1 MAMNLNP
8 LLLEALRSRAGSATD
23 PALQTL
29 LSGMGAGAS
38 GGALP
43 SAQELLSQLESTDPT
58 VGLLAKYLAARQS
71 SESESSSEE
80 EAIEVEG
87 EAVYTAEVQSVAV
100 EQFERLAQ
108 VVQRLGGHVTKLRAE
123 LDQLREVN
131 DALAAALGA
140 CYLCWGKDAGCP
152 VCHGTGRPGSA
163 MPDKQ
168 LFAQFVVP
176 TLRTLQEQK
185 EVNRNTSTNRQFNA
199 FTQDMNAKKGEGN
212 E

>member
-43 SAQELLSQLESTDPT
+43 STQELLSRLESTDPT
-58 VGLLAKYLAARQS
+58 VGLLAKYLAARQV

-152 VCHGTGRPGSA
+152 VCHGTGHPGTA
-163 MPDKQ
+163 MPDKR

-185 EVNRNTSTNRQFNA
+185 EVNRNTSTNGQFNA
-199 FTQDMNAKKGEGN
+199 FTQDMNAKKGGDN

>member
-8 LLLEALRSRAGSATD
+8 LLLEALRSRQGSTTD

-29 LSGMGAGAS
+29 LSGMDAGAS
-38 GGALP
+38 GDALP
-43 SAQELLSQLESTDPT
+43 SVQELLSQLESTNPT
-58 VGLLAKYLAARQS
+58 AGLIAKYLAARQV
-71 SESESSSEE
+71 SESQSSSEE
-80 EAIEVEG
+80 AIVVEG
-87 EAVYTAEVQSVAV
+87 EAVYAAEVQSVAV

-108 VVQRLGGHVTKLRAE
+108 VVQRLGGQVKKLRAE

-152 VCHGTGRPGSA
+152 VCHGTGRPGTA
-163 MPDKQ
+163 IPDKQ
-168 LFAQFVVP
+168 LFARFVAPV
-176 TLRTLQEQK
+176 LHTLQEQK
-185 EVNRNTSTNRQFNA
+185 EVNRNKSTNGQFNA
-199 FTQDMNAKKGEGN
+199 FTQDMNVKKGGYN

>member
-43 SAQELLSQLESTDPT
+43 STQELLSQLESTDPT
-58 VGLLAKYLAARQS
+58 VGLLAKYLAARQA
-71 SESESSSEE
+71 SESENSSEE

-108 VVQRLGGHVTKLRAE
+108 IVQRLGGHVTQLRAE
-123 LDQLREVN
+123 LDQLREMN

-140 CYLCWGKDAGCP
+140 CYLCWGEDAGCP
-152 VCHGTGRPGSA
+152 VCHGTGCPGSA

-168 LFAQFVVP
+168 LFARFVAP
-176 TLRTLQEQK
+176 TLRTLQEEK
-185 EVNRNTSTNRQFNA
+185 EANRNKSTNR
-199 FTQDMNAKKGEGN
+199 
-212 E
+212 

>member
-8 LLLEALRSRAGSATD
+8 LLLEALRGRAGSATD

-29 LSGMGAGAS
+29 LSGMDAGAS

-43 SAQELLSQLESTDPT
+43 SIQELLSQLESTDPIL
-58 VGLLAKYLAARQS
+58 GFIAKYLATRQVSGSERS
-71 SESESSSEE
+71 SE

-87 EAVYTAEVQSVAV
+87 EVVYMADVQSVAV

-108 VVQRLGGHVTKLRAE
+108 IVQRLGGHVKKLRAE

-152 VCHGTGRPGSA
+152 VCHGTGHPGSA
-163 MPDKQ
+163 MPDKR

-185 EVNRNTSTNRQFNA
+185 EVNRNKLTNGQFIA
-199 FTQDMNAKKGEGN
+199 FTQDMNAKKGGDN

>member
-23 PALQTL
+23 PVLQTL

-58 VGLLAKYLAARQS
+58 VGLLAKYLAARQA

-87 EAVYTAEVQSVAV
+87 EVVYAAEVQSVDV

-152 VCHGTGRPGSA
+152 VCHGTGRPGTT
-163 MPDKQ
+163 MPDKR
-168 LFAQFVVP
+168 LFARFVAPV
-176 TLRTLQEQK
+176 LRTLQAQK
-185 EVNRNTSTNRQFNA
+185 EVKWNESTNGQSIA
-199 FTQDMNAKKGEGN
+199 FTQDMHTKKGGDN

>member
-8 LLLEALRSRAGSATD
+8 LLLEALRSRVGSATD

-29 LSGMGAGAS
+29 LSGMDAGAS
-38 GGALP
+38 GAALP
-43 SAQELLSQLESTDPT
+43 STQELLSQLESTDPT
-58 VGLLAKYLAARQS
+58 VGLIAKYLAARQV

-80 EAIEVEG
+80 ETEAEE
-87 EAVYTAEVQSVAV
+87 EAVRTAE
-100 EQFERLAQ
+100 EQRWVLEQYERLAQ
-108 VVQRLGGHVTKLRAE
+108 VVQRLQGQVTKLCAE

-152 VCHGTGRPGSA
+152 VCHGTGHPGTA

-185 EVNRNTSTNRQFNA
+185 LVNRNKLTNGQFNA
-199 FTQDMNAKKGEGN
+199 FTQDMNAKKGGDN

>member
-43 SAQELLSQLESTDPT
+43 STQELLSRLESTDPT
-58 VGLLAKYLAARQS
+58 VGLLAKYLAARQV

-131 DALAAALGA
+131 D
-140 CYLCWGKDAGCP
+140 K
-152 VCHGTGRPGSA
+152 R
-163 MPDKQ
+163 

-185 EVNRNTSTNRQFNA
+185 EVNRNTSTNGQFNA
-199 FTQDMNAKKGEGN
+199 FTQDMNAKKGGDN

>member
-29 LSGMGAGAS
+29 LSGMDAGAS

-43 SAQELLSQLESTDPT
+43 SVQELLSQLESTDPT
-58 VGLLAKYLAARQS
+58 VGLIAKYLAARQVS
-71 SESESSSEE
+71 GSESSSE

-152 VCHGTGRPGSA
+152 VCHGTGGPGTA
-163 MPDKQ
+163 MPDKR
-168 LFAQFVVP
+168 LFARFVAP

-185 EVNRNTSTNRQFNA
+185 LVNRNTSTNGQFNA

>member
-8 LLLEALRSRAGSATD
+8 LLLEALRSRQGSATD

-29 LSGMGAGAS
+29 LSGMDAGAS
-38 GGALP
+38 GDALP
-43 SAQELLSQLESTDPT
+43 SVQELLSQLESTNPT
-58 VGLLAKYLAARQS
+58 AGLIAKYLAARQV
-71 SESESSSEE
+71 SESQSSSEE
-80 EAIEVEG
+80 AIVVEG
-87 EAVYTAEVQSVAV
+87 EAVYAAEVQSVAV

-108 VVQRLGGHVTKLRAE
+108 VVQRLGGQVKKLRAE

-152 VCHGTGRPGSA
+152 VCHGTGRPGTA
-163 MPDKQ
+163 IPDKQ
-168 LFAQFVVP
+168 LFARFVAPV
-176 TLRTLQEQK
+176 LRTLQEQK
-185 EVNRNTSTNRQFNA
+185 EVDRNKSTNGQFNA
-199 FTQDMNAKKGEGN
+199 FTQDMNVKKGGYN

>member
-1 MAMNLNP
+1 MAINLNP
-8 LLLEALRSRAGSATD
+8 LMLEALRSRAGSTTD
-23 PALQTL
+23 PVLQTL
-29 LSGMGAGAS
+29 LSGMGTGAS

-58 VGLLAKYLAARQS
+58 VGLIAKYLAARHA
-71 SESESSSEE
+71 SERESSSEE

-87 EAVYTAEVQSVAV
+87 EAVYAAEVQSVAV

-108 VVQRLGGHVTKLRAE
+108 VVQRLGEHVTKLRAE
-123 LDQLREVN
+123 LDQLRDVN

-152 VCHGTGRPGSA
+152 VCHGTGYPGTA
-163 MPDKQ
+163 IPDKR
-168 LFAQFVVP
+168 LFARFVAP
-176 TLRTLQEQK
+176 TLRTLQAQK
-185 EVNRNTSTNRQFNA
+185 EVNRNTSTNRLSNA
-199 FTQDMNAKKGEGN
+199 FTQEMNAKKGEEN

>member
-1 MAMNLNP
+1 MAMNLHP
-8 LLLEALRSRAGSATD
+8 LLLEALRSRSGSTTD

-29 LSGMGAGAS
+29 LSGMDAGAN

-43 SAQELLSQLESTDPT
+43 STQELLSQLESTNPT
-58 VGLLAKYLAARQS
+58 AGLIAKYIAARQVP
-71 SESESSSEE
+71 ESESSSE

-87 EAVYTAEVQSVAV
+87 EVVYTAEVQSVAV

-108 VVQRLGGHVTKLRAE
+108 VVQRLGGQVKKLRAE

-140 CYLCWGKDAGCP
+140 CYLCWGKDPGCP
-152 VCHGTGRPGSA
+152 VCHGTGRPGTA
-163 MPDKQ
+163 IPDKQ
-168 LFAQFVVP
+168 LFARFVAPV
-176 TLRTLQEQK
+176 LRTLREQK
-185 EVNRNTSTNRQFNA
+185 EFNRNKSTNGQINA
-199 FTQDMNAKKGEGN
+199 FTQDMNAKKGGYN

>member
-23 PALQTL
+23 PALQSL

-43 SAQELLSQLESTDPT
+43 SAQELLNQLESTDPT

-87 EAVYTAEVQSVAV
+87 EAIYTAEVQSEVV

-108 VVQRLGGHVTKLRAE
+108 VVQRLGEHVTKLRAE

-152 VCHGTGRPGSA
+152 VCHGTGGPGTA
-163 MPDKQ
+163 MPDMR
-168 LFAQFVVP
+168 LFAQFVAP
-176 TLRTLQEQK
+176 TLRTLQAQK
-185 EVNRNTSTNRQFNA
+185 LFNRNKSTNGQFSA
-199 FTQDMNAKKGEGN
+199 FTQDMNAKKGGDN

>member
-1 MAMNLNP
+1 MNLNP

-43 SAQELLSQLESTDPT
+43 SAQELLGQLESTDPT
-58 VGLLAKYLAARQS
+58 VGLIAKYLAARQVS
-71 SESESSSEE
+71 GSENFSEE

-87 EAVYTAEVQSVAV
+87 KAVYAEEEQRVAV
-100 EQFERLAQ
+100 EEFERLAQ
-108 VVQRLGGHVTKLRAE
+108 VVQRLQRQVTKLCAE

-152 VCHGTGRPGSA
+152 VCHGTGHPGSA
-163 MPDKQ
+163 MPDKR

-185 EVNRNTSTNRQFNA
+185 EVNRNKLTNGQFIA
-199 FTQDMNAKKGEGN
+199 FTQDMNAKKGGDN

>member
-1 MAMNLNP
+1 
-8 LLLEALRSRAGSATD
+8 
-23 PALQTL
+23 
-29 LSGMGAGAS
+29 
-38 GGALP
+38 
-43 SAQELLSQLESTDPT
+43 LESTDPT
-58 VGLLAKYLAARQS
+58 VGLLAKYLAARQV

-152 VCHGTGRPGSA
+152 VCHGTGHPGTA
-163 MPDKQ
+163 MPDKR

-185 EVNRNTSTNRQFNA
+185 EVNRNTSTNGQFNA
-199 FTQDMNAKKGEGN
+199 FTQDMNAKKGGDN

>member
-43 SAQELLSQLESTDPT
+43 STQELLSQLESTDPT
-58 VGLLAKYLAARQS
+58 VGLIAKYLAARQV
-71 SESESSSEE
+71 SESENSLG

-87 EAVYTAEVQSVAV
+87 EAVYAAEVQRVAV

-108 VVQRLGGHVTKLRAE
+108 VVQRLGGYVKKLRAE

-140 CYLCWGKDAGCP
+140 CYLCWGKDAGCA
-152 VCHGTGRPGSA
+152 VCHGTGHPGTA

-168 LFAQFVVP
+168 LFARFVAP
-176 TLRTLQEQK
+176 TLRTLQEEK
-185 EVNRNTSTNRQFNA
+185 EANRNKSTNR
-199 FTQDMNAKKGEGN
+199 
-212 E
+212 